1 VLPAEPFS
9 LEKLN
14 AANADVHFRGEKI
27 LTENM
32 LLSKMNAHLTVN
44 DGVLKLA
51 PLDFGIA
58 GGNLVS
64 LIEMDGRHLPY
75 RDTCRHH
82 RERSAPGSVVP
93 DFQAG

>member
-1 VLPAEPFS
+1 MLPAEPFS

-32 LLSKMNAHLTVN
+32 LLSKMSAHLPVN

-58 GGNLVS
+58 GGNW
-64 LIEMDGRHLPY
+64 
-75 RDTCRHH
+75 
-82 RERSAPGSVVP
+82 
-93 DFQAG
+93 